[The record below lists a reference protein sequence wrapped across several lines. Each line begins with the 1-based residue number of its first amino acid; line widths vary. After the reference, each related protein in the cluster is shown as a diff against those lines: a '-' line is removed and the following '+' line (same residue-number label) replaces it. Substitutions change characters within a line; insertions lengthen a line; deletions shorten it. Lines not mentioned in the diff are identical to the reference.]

1 MLCGY
6 ELCSR
11 HSSKGEH
18 MKNVGLVVL
27 FAALI
32 FAGIYVKAWQ
42 CEEMFPNADLMAC
55 LFWK

>member
-1 MLCGY
+1 
-6 ELCSR
+6 
-11 HSSKGEH
+11 